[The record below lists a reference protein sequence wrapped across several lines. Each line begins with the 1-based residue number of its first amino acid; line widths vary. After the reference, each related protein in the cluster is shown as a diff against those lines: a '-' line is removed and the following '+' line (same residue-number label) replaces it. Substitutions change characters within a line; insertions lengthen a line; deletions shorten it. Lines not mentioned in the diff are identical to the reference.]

1 MNMYGDDMHSMRKNE
16 LYNIVRDF
24 LKTYDISTLLEVVTD
39 CIRYE
44 KGE

>member
-1 MNMYGDDMHSMRKNE
+1 MSMYGDSPKGCAKNE
-16 LYNIVRDF
+16 IYDVIRDF
-24 LKTYDISTLLEVVTD
+24 LEKYSISELLEVVTD